1 MKIKLILFAFL
12 FIFLSTDY
20 ISNCSVISVVNAQD
34 AEEKQARR
42 TKRVGSMSEKVA
54 KKLGE
59 AQELIE
65 VEQIQEGIEI
75 LNEILSSKRLSDYE
89 RAQVY
94 YFLAYTAY
102 LQEDYKKA
110 INFYKRVL
118 NEEAVP
124 EGLLSAAR
132 FTIAQL
138 WFQLEDWDKAISA
151 VDDLLATEDS
161 PRPDL
166 YILKGSAL
174 YQLKKYEELIPVIQS
189 AIDLAES
196 RNAFRIEQLQ
206 KNIKSTADE
215 NGIRYLRREEEDKNE
230 IDYFRFATQVEAELK
245 ENLSKTRK
253 AEQKTEIQ
261 LAIDNVKKSA
271 SNLAIGPTKENWWL
285 LLRAAYFELDNIP
298 KVRYVLERLLIEW
311 SKKEY
316 WTQLAAI
323 YGQDE
328 LEEKQISAYATAYQ
342 EGFLEKSNEY
352 VQMAQLYLS
361 KEVPHKAAV
370 VLQTGF
376 DEGIVDKEVKNWR
389 LLSQAWFLAQED
401 QMAIIA
407 LREAAKLSDDGELDV
422 RLARSLAN
430 IADYKSCV
438 DAAQT
443 GIEKGGLK
451 RDDESYITLGMCQFE
466 EDMYED
472 SKNSFKLATNDATA
486 RREAALEEC
495 SIRENMTTE
504 DFLILFDRQARWEKI
519 GKELENKRL
528 ICTIPSSYRTA
539 TNWQKFLEKE
549 VERVTLLQ
557 NQIKNIQE
565 QLKSKESSTITF

>member
-1 MKIKLILFAFL
+1 MKIKLILIAFV
-12 FIFLSTDY
+12 FIFLSTEY
-20 ISNCSVISVVNAQD
+20 TGNFSIISVVNAQ
-34 AEEKQARR
+34 EQQSRK

-102 LQEDYKKA
+102 LREDYKKA

-118 NEEAVP
+118 SEEAVP

-151 VDDLLATEDS
+151 VDDLLATEES

>member
-65 VEQIQEGIEI
+65 AERIEEGTEI
-75 LNEILSSKRLSDYE
+75 LNGILLQKRISNYE
-89 RAQVY
+89 RAYVY
-94 YFLAYTAY
+94 RFFGYVEY
-102 LQEDYKKA
+102 LREDYKKA
-110 INFYKRVL
+110 INYYNKIL

-124 EGLLSAAR
+124 EGLQSEAR

-138 WFQLEDWDKAISA
+138 WFQLEEWEKAISA
-151 VDDLLATEDS
+151 VDALLATEES
-161 PRPDL
+161 PRTDL
-166 YILKGSAL
+166 YELKGIAL
-174 YQLKKYEELIPVIQS
+174 YQLKKYKESIPVIQS
-189 AIDLAES
+189 AINLAES

-206 KNIKSTADE
+206 KNINSAADD
-215 NGIRYLRREEEDKNE
+215 NGIRYLRREEEEKNE
-230 IDYFRFATQVEAELK
+230 IDYFRFATQIETELK
-245 ENLSKTRK
+245 EKLLKTRSSEK
-253 AEQKTEIQ
+253 KEEIQ
-261 LAIDNVKKSA
+261 QAIDSAKRSA

-285 LLRAAYFELDNIP
+285 LLRAAYYELENIP
-298 KVRYVLERLLIEW
+298 KVREVLERLLIEW

-316 WTQLAAI
+316 WTQLSAI

-342 EGFLEKSNEY
+342 EGFLDKSSEY
-352 VQMAQLYLS
+352 VQITQLYLS
-361 KEVPHKAAV
+361 KEVPYKAAV
-370 VLQTGF
+370 ILQTGI
-376 DEGIVDKEVKNWR
+376 DEGIVDLEEKNWR

-407 LREAAKLSDDGELDV
+407 LREAAKLSDEGELDV

-438 DAAQT
+438 NAAKT
-443 GIEKGGLK
+443 GILKGGLK
-451 RDDESYITLGMCQFE
+451 RNDESYITLGMCQFE
-466 EDMYED
+466 EAMYED
-472 SKNSFKLATNDATA
+472 AKNSFNLATEDATA

-495 SIRENMTTE
+495 SVRENMTQE

-519 GKELENKRL
+519 GKELENKKL
-528 ICTIPSSYRTA
+528 VCPLPSSYKSA

>member
-1 MKIKLILFAFL
+1 MKVKLILIAFV
-12 FIFLSTDY
+12 FIFLSTEY
-20 ISNCSVISVVNAQD
+20 TGNFSIISVANAQ
-34 AEEKQARR
+34 EQNPRK

-65 VEQIQEGIEI
+65 AEQIQEGIEI

-118 NEEAVP
+118 NEDAVP

-138 WFQLEDWDKAISA
+138 WFQLEDWDQAISA
-151 VDDLLATEDS
+151 VDDLLATEES

-174 YQLKKYEELIPVIQS
+174 YQLKKYKELIPVIQS
-189 AIDLAES
+189 AIELAEA

-206 KNIKSTADE
+206 KNIKNAADE
-215 NGIRYLRREEEDKNE
+215 NGIRYLRREEEDKDE

-245 ENLSKTRK
+245 EDLSKTRK
-253 AEQKTEIQ
+253 AEQKVEIQ
-261 LAIDNVKKSA
+261 QAIDNVKKSA

-298 KVRYVLERLLIEW
+298 KVRFVLERLLIEW

-323 YGQDE
+323 YGQEE

-443 GIEKGGLK
+443 GIQKGGLK

-495 SIRENMTTE
+495 SIRENMTKE

-528 ICTIPSSYRTA
+528 ICSLPSSYRTA
-539 TNWQKFLEKE
+539 TNWQKFLDKE

-557 NQIKNIQE
+557 KQIKNIQE

>member
-1 MKIKLILFAFL
+1 MKIKLILIAFV
-12 FIFLSTDY
+12 FIFLSTEY
-20 ISNCSVISVVNAQD
+20 TGNFSIISVANAQ
-34 AEEKQARR
+34 EQQSRK

-65 VEQIQEGIEI
+65 AEQIQEGIEI

-118 NEEAVP
+118 SEEAVP

>member
-1 MKIKLILFAFL
+1 MKIKLILIAFV
-12 FIFLSTDY
+12 FIFLSTEY
-20 ISNCSVISVVNAQD
+20 TGNFSIISVANAQ
-34 AEEKQARR
+34 EQQSRK

-65 VEQIQEGIEI
+65 AEQIQEGIEI

-118 NEEAVP
+118 SEEAVP

-245 ENLSKTRK
+245 EDLSKTRK

-271 SNLAIGPTKENWWL
+271 TNLAIGPTKENWWL

-443 GIEKGGLK
+443 GIKKGGLK

>member
-1 MKIKLILFAFL
+1 MKIKLILIAFV
-12 FIFLSTDY
+12 FIFLSTEY
-20 ISNCSVISVVNAQD
+20 TGNFSIISVANAQ
-34 AEEKQARR
+34 EQQSRK

-65 VEQIQEGIEI
+65 AEQIQEGIEI

-118 NEEAVP
+118 SEEAVP

-151 VDDLLATEDS
+151 VDDLLATEES

-245 ENLSKTRK
+245 EDLSKTRK

-271 SNLAIGPTKENWWL
+271 TNLAIGPTKENWWL

>member
-1 MKIKLILFAFL
+1 MKIKLILIAFV
-12 FIFLSTDY
+12 FIFLSTEY
-20 ISNCSVISVVNAQD
+20 TGNFSIISVANAQ
-34 AEEKQARR
+34 EQQSRK

-65 VEQIQEGIEI
+65 AEQIQEGIEI

-102 LQEDYKKA
+102 LREDYKKA

-118 NEEAVP
+118 SEEAVP

>member
-1 MKIKLILFAFL
+1 MKIKLILIAFV
-12 FIFLSTDY
+12 FIFLSTEY
-20 ISNCSVISVVNAQD
+20 TGNFSIISVANAQ
-34 AEEKQARR
+34 EQQSRK

-65 VEQIQEGIEI
+65 AEQIQEGIEI

-245 ENLSKTRK
+245 EDLSKTRK

>member
-1 MKIKLILFAFL
+1 MKIKLILIAFV
-12 FIFLSTDY
+12 FIFLSTEY
-20 ISNCSVISVVNAQD
+20 TGNFSIISVANAQ
-34 AEEKQARR
+34 EQQSRK

-65 VEQIQEGIEI
+65 AEQIQEGIEI

-118 NEEAVP
+118 SEEAVP

-151 VDDLLATEDS
+151 VDDLLATEES

-215 NGIRYLRREEEDKNE
+215 NGIRYLRREEEDKDD

-245 ENLSKTRK
+245 EDLSKTRK

>member
-1 MKIKLILFAFL
+1 MKIKLILIAFV
-12 FIFLSTDY
+12 FIFLSTEY
-20 ISNCSVISVVNAQD
+20 TGNFSIISVANAQ
-34 AEEKQARR
+34 EQQSRK

-65 VEQIQEGIEI
+65 AEQIQEGIEI

-118 NEEAVP
+118 SEEAVP

-245 ENLSKTRK
+245 EDLSKTRK

-271 SNLAIGPTKENWWL
+271 SNLTIGPTKENWWL

-472 SKNSFKLATNDATA
+472 AKNSFKLATNDATA

>member
-1 MKIKLILFAFL
+1 MKIKLILIAFV
-12 FIFLSTDY
+12 FIFLSTEY
-20 ISNCSVISVVNAQD
+20 TGNFSIISVANAQ
-34 AEEKQARR
+34 EQQSRK

-65 VEQIQEGIEI
+65 AEQIQEGIEI

-102 LQEDYKKA
+102 LREDYKKA

-118 NEEAVP
+118 SEEAVP

-245 ENLSKTRK
+245 EDLSKTRK

>member
-1 MKIKLILFAFL
+1 MKIKLILIAFV
-12 FIFLSTDY
+12 FIFLSTEY
-20 ISNCSVISVVNAQD
+20 TGNFSIISVANAQ
-34 AEEKQARR
+34 EQQSRK

-65 VEQIQEGIEI
+65 AEQIQEGIEI

-151 VDDLLATEDS
+151 VDDLLATEES

-271 SNLAIGPTKENWWL
+271 SNLTIGPTKENWWL

>member
-1 MKIKLILFAFL
+1 MKIKLILIAFV
-12 FIFLSTDY
+12 FIFLSTEY
-20 ISNCSVISVVNAQD
+20 TGNFSIISVANAQ
-34 AEEKQARR
+34 EQQSRK

-65 VEQIQEGIEI
+65 AEQIQEGIEI

-151 VDDLLATEDS
+151 VDDLLATEES

-245 ENLSKTRK
+245 EDLSKTRK

>member
-1 MKIKLILFAFL
+1 MKIKLILIAFV
-12 FIFLSTDY
+12 FIFLSTEY
-20 ISNCSVISVVNAQD
+20 TGNFSIISVVNAQ
-34 AEEKQARR
+34 EQQSRK

-65 VEQIQEGIEI
+65 AEQIQEGIEI

-118 NEEAVP
+118 SEEAVP

-151 VDDLLATEDS
+151 VDDLLATEES

>member
-1 MKIKLILFAFL
+1 MKIKLILIAFV
-12 FIFLSTDY
+12 FIFLSTEY
-20 ISNCSVISVVNAQD
+20 TGNFSIISVVNAQ
-34 AEEKQARR
+34 EQQSRK

-65 VEQIQEGIEI
+65 AEQIQEGIEI

-118 NEEAVP
+118 SEEAVP

-245 ENLSKTRK
+245 EDLSKTRK

-271 SNLAIGPTKENWWL
+271 SNLTIGPTKENWWL

-565 QLKSKESSTITF
+565 QLKSKESSAITF

>member
-1 MKIKLILFAFL
+1 MKINLILIAFV
-12 FIFLSTDY
+12 FIFLSTEY
-20 ISNCSVISVVNAQD
+20 TGNFSIISVANAQ
-34 AEEKQARR
+34 EQQSRK

-65 VEQIQEGIEI
+65 AEQIQEGIEI

-118 NEEAVP
+118 SEEAVP

-261 LAIDNVKKSA
+261 LAIDNVKRSA
-271 SNLAIGPTKENWWL
+271 TNLAIGPTKENWWL

>member
-1 MKIKLILFAFL
+1 MKIKLILIAFV
-12 FIFLSTDY
+12 FIFLSTEY
-20 ISNCSVISVVNAQD
+20 TGNFSIISVANAQ
-34 AEEKQARR
+34 EQQSRK

-65 VEQIQEGIEI
+65 AEQIQEGIEI

-102 LQEDYKKA
+102 LQEDYKEA

-118 NEEAVP
+118 NEDAVP

-151 VDDLLATEDS
+151 VDDLLAKEDS

-245 ENLSKTRK
+245 EDLSKTRK

-271 SNLAIGPTKENWWL
+271 SNLTIGPTKENWWL

>member
-1 MKIKLILFAFL
+1 MKIKLILIAFV
-12 FIFLSTDY
+12 FIFLSTEY
-20 ISNCSVISVVNAQD
+20 TGNFSIISVVNAQ
-34 AEEKQARR
+34 EQQSRK

-118 NEEAVP
+118 SEEAVP

-245 ENLSKTRK
+245 EDLSKTRK

>member
-1 MKIKLILFAFL
+1 MKIKLILIAFV
-12 FIFLSTDY
+12 FIFLSTEY
-20 ISNCSVISVVNAQD
+20 TGNFSIISVVNAQ
-34 AEEKQARR
+34 EQNPRK

-65 VEQIQEGIEI
+65 AEQIQEGIEI

-102 LQEDYKKA
+102 LREDYKKA

-118 NEEAVP
+118 SEEAVP

-245 ENLSKTRK
+245 EDLSKTRK

>member
-1 MKIKLILFAFL
+1 MKIKLILIAFV
-12 FIFLSTDY
+12 FIFLSTEY
-20 ISNCSVISVVNAQD
+20 TGNFSIISVANAQ
-34 AEEKQARR
+34 EQQSRK

-65 VEQIQEGIEI
+65 AEQIQEGIEI

-118 NEEAVP
+118 SEEAVP

-245 ENLSKTRK
+245 EDLSKTRK

-472 SKNSFKLATNDATA
+472 AKNSFELASQDATA

-495 SIRENMTTE
+495 SVRENMTIE
-504 DFLILFDRQARWEKI
+504 DFIILFDRQARWEKI
-519 GKELENKRL
+519 GKELENKKL
-528 ICTIPSSYRTA
+528 ICSIPSSYRTA
-539 TNWQKFLEKE
+539 TNWQKFLDKE

>member
-1 MKIKLILFAFL
+1 MKIKLILIAFV
-12 FIFLSTDY
+12 FIFLSTEY
-20 ISNCSVISVVNAQD
+20 TGNFSIISVANAQ
-34 AEEKQARR
+34 EQQSRK

-65 VEQIQEGIEI
+65 AEQIQEGIEI

-118 NEEAVP
+118 SEEAVP

-245 ENLSKTRK
+245 EDLSKTRK

-472 SKNSFKLATNDATA
+472 AKNSFKLATNDATA

-495 SIRENMTTE
+495 SIRENMTKE

>member
-1 MKIKLILFAFL
+1 MKIKLILIAFV
-12 FIFLSTDY
+12 FIFLSTEY
-20 ISNCSVISVVNAQD
+20 TGNFSIISVVNAQ
-34 AEEKQARR
+34 EQQSRK

-245 ENLSKTRK
+245 EDLSKTRK

-271 SNLAIGPTKENWWL
+271 SNLTIGPTKENWWL

>member
-1 MKIKLILFAFL
+1 MKIKLILIAFV
-12 FIFLSTDY
+12 FIFLSTEY
-20 ISNCSVISVVNAQD
+20 TGNFSIISVANAQ
-34 AEEKQARR
+34 EQQSRK

-65 VEQIQEGIEI
+65 AEQIQEGIEI

-245 ENLSKTRK
+245 EDLSKTRK

-271 SNLAIGPTKENWWL
+271 SNLTIGPTKENWWL

>member
-1 MKIKLILFAFL
+1 MKIKLILIAFV
-12 FIFLSTDY
+12 FIFLSTEY
-20 ISNCSVISVVNAQD
+20 TGNFSIISVVNAQ
-34 AEEKQARR
+34 EQQSRK

-102 LQEDYKKA
+102 LREDYKKA

-118 NEEAVP
+118 SEEAVP

-151 VDDLLATEDS
+151 VDDLLATEES

-245 ENLSKTRK
+245 EDLSKTRK

>member
-1 MKIKLILFAFL
+1 MKIKLILIAFV
-12 FIFLSTDY
+12 FIFLSTEY
-20 ISNCSVISVVNAQD
+20 TGNFSIISVVNAQ
-34 AEEKQARR
+34 EQQSRK

-118 NEEAVP
+118 SEEAVP

-151 VDDLLATEDS
+151 VDDLLATEES

-245 ENLSKTRK
+245 EDLSKTRK

-271 SNLAIGPTKENWWL
+271 SNLTIGPTKENWWL

-451 RDDESYITLGMCQFE
+451 RNDESYITLGMCQFE

>member
-1 MKIKLILFAFL
+1 MKINLILIAFV
-12 FIFLSTDY
+12 FIFLSTEY
-20 ISNCSVISVVNAQD
+20 TGNFSIISVANAQ
-34 AEEKQARR
+34 EQQSRK

-65 VEQIQEGIEI
+65 AEQIQEGIEI

>member
-1 MKIKLILFAFL
+1 MKIKLILIAFV
-12 FIFLSTDY
+12 FIFLSTEY
-20 ISNCSVISVVNAQD
+20 TGNFSIISVANAQ
-34 AEEKQARR
+34 EQQSRK

-65 VEQIQEGIEI
+65 AEQIQEGIEI

-245 ENLSKTRK
+245 EDLSKTRK

-271 SNLAIGPTKENWWL
+271 SNLTIGPTKENWWL

-557 NQIKNIQE
+557 KQIKNIQE

>member
-1 MKIKLILFAFL
+1 MKIKLILIAFV
-12 FIFLSTDY
+12 FIFLSTEY
-20 ISNCSVISVVNAQD
+20 TGNFSIISVANAQ
-34 AEEKQARR
+34 EQQSRK

-245 ENLSKTRK
+245 EDLSKTRK

>member
-1 MKIKLILFAFL
+1 MKIKLILIAFV
-12 FIFLSTDY
+12 FIFLSTEY
-20 ISNCSVISVVNAQD
+20 TGNFSVLSVANAQ
-34 AEEKQARR
+34 EQKKSRK
-42 TKRVGSMSEKVA
+42 TKRVGAMSEKVA

-65 VEQIQEGIEI
+65 AEQLEKGTEV

-94 YFLAYTAY
+94 YFLAYVEY
-102 LQEDYKKA
+102 LKEDYKNA
-110 INFYKRVL
+110 INFYNRVL
-118 NEEAVP
+118 SEEAVP

-138 WFQLEDWDKAISA
+138 WFQLEDWNKAISA
-151 VDDLLATEDS
+151 VDQLLATEDS

-166 YILKGSAL
+166 YVLKGSAL
-174 YQLKKYEELIPVIQS
+174 YQLQKYKELIPVIQS
-189 AIDLAES
+189 AIDLAEA

-206 KNIKSTADE
+206 KNIKTAADE
-215 NGIRYLRREEEDKNE
+215 NGIRYLRREEEDRDE

-245 ENLSKTRK
+245 EDLSNTRNAEKK
-253 AEQKTEIQ
+253 AEIQ
-261 LAIDNVKKSA
+261 QFIDDVKRST
-271 SNLAIGPTKENWWL
+271 SNLAKGPTKEQWWL
-285 LLRAAYFELDNIP
+285 LLRAAYFELDDIP

-342 EGFLEKSNEY
+342 EGFLEKSSEY

-361 KEVPHKAAV
+361 KEAPYKAAV
-370 VLQTGF
+370 LLQTGM

-401 QMAIIA
+401 QMAIAA
-407 LREAAKLSDDGELDV
+407 LTEAAKISDDGELDV

-430 IADYKSCV
+430 VANYKSCV
-438 DAAQT
+438 DSAT
-443 GIEKGGLK
+443 NGIRKGGLK

-466 EDMYED
+466 EAMYED
-472 SKNSFKLATNDATA
+472 AKNSFELASQDATA

-495 SIRENMTTE
+495 SVRENMTIE
-504 DFLILFDRQARWEKI
+504 DFIILFDRQARWEKI
-519 GKELENKRL
+519 GKELENKKL
-528 ICTIPSSYRTA
+528 ICSIPSSYRTA
-539 TNWQKFLEKE
+539 TNWQKFLDKE

>member
-1 MKIKLILFAFL
+1 MKIKLILIAFV
-12 FIFLSTDY
+12 FIFLSTEY
-20 ISNCSVISVVNAQD
+20 TGNFSIISVVNAQ
-34 AEEKQARR
+34 EQQSRK

-65 VEQIQEGIEI
+65 AEQIQEGIEI

-118 NEEAVP
+118 SEEAVP

>member
-1 MKIKLILFAFL
+1 MKIKLILIAFV
-12 FIFLSTDY
+12 FIFLSTEY
-20 ISNCSVISVVNAQD
+20 TGNFSIISVANAQ
-34 AEEKQARR
+34 EQQSRK

-65 VEQIQEGIEI
+65 AEQIQEGIEI

-118 NEEAVP
+118 SEEAVP

-151 VDDLLATEDS
+151 VDDLLATEES

-245 ENLSKTRK
+245 EDLSKTRK

-472 SKNSFKLATNDATA
+472 AKNSFKLATNDATA

>member
-1 MKIKLILFAFL
+1 MKIKLILIAFV
-12 FIFLSTDY
+12 FIFLSTEY
-20 ISNCSVISVVNAQD
+20 TGNFSIISVVNAQ
-34 AEEKQARR
+34 EQQSRK

-118 NEEAVP
+118 SEEAVP

-151 VDDLLATEDS
+151 VDDLLATEES

-245 ENLSKTRK
+245 EDLSKTRK

>member
-1 MKIKLILFAFL
+1 MKIKLILIAFV
-12 FIFLSTDY
+12 FIFLSTEY
-20 ISNCSVISVVNAQD
+20 TGNFSIISVANAQ
-34 AEEKQARR
+34 EQQSRK

-65 VEQIQEGIEI
+65 AEQIQEGIEI

-118 NEEAVP
+118 SEEAVP

-245 ENLSKTRK
+245 EDLSKTRK

-271 SNLAIGPTKENWWL
+271 TNLAIGPTKENWWL

>member
-1 MKIKLILFAFL
+1 MKIKLILIAFV
-12 FIFLSTDY
+12 FIFLSTEY
-20 ISNCSVISVVNAQD
+20 TGNFSIISVANAQ
-34 AEEKQARR
+34 EQQSRK

-118 NEEAVP
+118 NEDAVP

-151 VDDLLATEDS
+151 VDDLLATEES

-245 ENLSKTRK
+245 EDLSKTRK

>member
-1 MKIKLILFAFL
+1 MKIKLILIAFV
-12 FIFLSTDY
+12 FIFLSTEY
-20 ISNCSVISVVNAQD
+20 TGNFSIISVANAQ
-34 AEEKQARR
+34 EQQSRK

-102 LQEDYKKA
+102 LREDYKKA

-118 NEEAVP
+118 SEEAVP

-151 VDDLLATEDS
+151 VDDLLATEES

-245 ENLSKTRK
+245 EDLSKTRK

-271 SNLAIGPTKENWWL
+271 SNLTIGPTKENWWL

>member
-1 MKIKLILFAFL
+1 MKIKLILIAFV
-12 FIFLSTDY
+12 FIFLSTEY
-20 ISNCSVISVVNAQD
+20 TGNFSIISVVNAQ
-34 AEEKQARR
+34 EQQSRK

-65 VEQIQEGIEI
+65 AEQIQEGIEI

-118 NEEAVP
+118 SEEAVP

-151 VDDLLATEDS
+151 VDDLLATEES

-245 ENLSKTRK
+245 EDLSKTRK

>member
-1 MKIKLILFAFL
+1 MKVKLILIAFV
-12 FIFLSTDY
+12 FIFLSTEY
-20 ISNCSVISVVNAQD
+20 TGNFSIISVANAQ
-34 AEEKQARR
+34 EQNPRK

-65 VEQIQEGIEI
+65 AEQIQEGIEI

-118 NEEAVP
+118 NEDAVP

-138 WFQLEDWDKAISA
+138 WFQLEDWDQAISA
-151 VDDLLATEDS
+151 VDDLLATEES

-174 YQLKKYEELIPVIQS
+174 YQLKKYKELIPVIQS
-189 AIDLAES
+189 AINLAEA
-196 RNAFRIEQLQ
+196 RNAFRVEQLQ
-206 KNIKSTADE
+206 KNIKNAADE
-215 NGIRYLRREEEDKNE
+215 NGIRYLRREEEDKDD

-245 ENLSKTRK
+245 EDLSKTRK
-253 AEQKTEIQ
+253 AEQKVEIQ
-261 LAIDNVKKSA
+261 QTIDNVKKSA

-298 KVRYVLERLLIEW
+298 KVRFVLERLLIEW

-323 YGQDE
+323 YGQEE

-342 EGFLEKSNEY
+342 EGFLEKSSEY
-352 VQMAQLYLS
+352 VQMTQLYLS

-370 VLQTGF
+370 VLQTGL

-438 DAAQT
+438 DAAQN
-443 GIEKGGLK
+443 GIQKGGLK

-495 SIRENMTTE
+495 SIRENMTKE
-504 DFLILFDRQARWEKI
+504 DFLILFDRQARWDKI

-528 ICTIPSSYRTA
+528 ICSLPSSYRTA

-557 NQIKNIQE
+557 KQIKNIQE